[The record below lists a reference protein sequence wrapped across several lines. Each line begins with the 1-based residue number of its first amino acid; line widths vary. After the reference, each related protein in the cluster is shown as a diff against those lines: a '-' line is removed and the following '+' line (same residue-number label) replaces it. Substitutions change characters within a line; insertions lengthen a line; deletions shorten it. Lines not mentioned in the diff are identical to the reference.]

1 MESILLSE
9 QKDALLKRLAETEA
23 ENAVSLVDY

>member
-9 QKDALLKRLAETEA
+9 QKDALLKRLAKTEA